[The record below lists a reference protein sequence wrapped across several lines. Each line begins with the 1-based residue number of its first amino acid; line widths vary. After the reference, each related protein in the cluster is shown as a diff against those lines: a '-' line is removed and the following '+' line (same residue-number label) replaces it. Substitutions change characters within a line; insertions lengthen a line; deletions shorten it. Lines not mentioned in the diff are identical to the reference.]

1 MDKKYMWHYNNKEY
15 LEFAEKYIK
24 DFENNFNYKSYITP
38 HDEMREL
45 IGRIIEEFQYL
56 EACIQYLL
64 ERAVEYKLY
73 NESVKF
79 NFDNYN
85 SATKIVKNL
94 TNCLIEEEIS
104 KKLINLIKF
113 RNYNIHAHYL
123 QDNQKENEKK
133 FPYFLFLIFEAN
145 DYISNVTNRII
156 GGATHIPNIFE
167 VNPNK
172 NI

>member
-1 MDKKYMWHYNNKEY
+1 M
-15 LEFAEKYIK
+15 
-24 DFENNFNYKSYITP
+24 
-38 HDEMREL
+38 
-45 IGRIIEEFQYL
+45 
-56 EACIQYLL
+56 L

-113 RNYNIHAHYL
+113 RNYIIHAHYL